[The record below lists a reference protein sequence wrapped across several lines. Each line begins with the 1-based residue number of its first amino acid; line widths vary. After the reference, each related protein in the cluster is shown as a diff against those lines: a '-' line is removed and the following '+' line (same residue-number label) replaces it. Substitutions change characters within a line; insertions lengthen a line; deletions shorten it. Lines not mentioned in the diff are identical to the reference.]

1 MQTPEQRVVA
11 AAQAARFAIVDAIG
25 ETRFAVSLST
35 RLYVHREAPPIE
47 EYLVAALAL
56 LADVRD
62 LIDQGLK
69 PPVAAE
75 EERDG

>member
-1 MQTPEQRVVA
+1 MATAV
-11 AAQAARFAIVDAIG
+11 QAARFAVCEAIG

-47 EYLVAALAL
+47 EYLVAALAM

-69 PPVAAE
+69 PPVAAGE
-75 EERDG
+75 EQDG